1 WSGGRLQSGTADV
14 PLFRPE
20 SLYVGIDVGKYT
32 HVAGF
37 VSATLLER
45 HSHFEGCPAF
55 AFEQSREGFRR
66 LVDRL
71 QTYTQL
77 EQVFVLLEKTG
88 HYHQALVQYLLKLD
102 QAVYLID
109 VQRRPSGLLKTDKR
123 DALALANHLYNQLEL
138 GAQVSTK
145 AQLVRR
151 AVPPTEAAALLR
163 GLIRH
168 SYELVREA
176 TQRKNKLTAICDEH
190 LPESAQVFPD
200 PNRPVALGLP

>member
-45 HSHFEGCPAF
+45 HGHFEGCPAF

-66 LVDRL
+66 LVERL
-71 QTYTQL
+71 QTYTKL
-77 EQVFVLLEKTG
+77 EQVCVLLEKTG
-88 HYHQALVQYLLKLD
+88 HYHLTLVQYLLDPDL
-102 QAVYLID
+102 AVYLIH

-123 DALALANHLYNQLEL
+123 DALALANQSLHTTRAGCAGQHQVAAGEAGRPTNGSR
-138 GAQVSTK
+138 GA
-145 AQLVRR
+145 
-151 AVPPTEAAALLR
+151 PTWL
-163 GLIRH
+163 
-168 SYELVREA
+168 
-176 TQRKNKLTAICDEH
+176 
-190 LPESAQVFPD
+190 D
-200 PNRPVALGLP
+200 PASL